1 MLKAQIEPH
10 TVEGLRVLTHDEL
23 TRRIRN
29 VELLDDSTEHDE
41 EPRWIDAAELVRR
54 VAPWLSNN

>member
-1 MLKAQIEPH
+1 MKAQIERS
-10 TVEGLRVLTHDEL
+10 TEERLRVLTHDEL
-23 TRRIRN
+23 TERIRS
-29 VELLDDSTEHDE
+29 VELFDDWDGSAE